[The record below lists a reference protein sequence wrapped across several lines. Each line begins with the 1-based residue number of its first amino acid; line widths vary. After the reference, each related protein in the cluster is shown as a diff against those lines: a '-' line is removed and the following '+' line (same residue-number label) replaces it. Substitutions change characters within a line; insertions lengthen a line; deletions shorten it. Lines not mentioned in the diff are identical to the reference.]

1 MIIFFQIANGPK
13 KILEFAIKIVVI
25 CWAITRHI
33 MEYLDL
39 GLLRIS
45 LNSNGLGS
53 KKFFEWKFRLS
64 CCKTDIAMMHL
75 LCKIFFRIDACIH
88 LCFQKVKIWKKGF
101 RITYKI
107 GPNHLLLWWL
117 ISVNNTETVSR
128 CFNGIL
134 PPRI

>member
-25 CWAITRHI
+25 CWAITRYI

-53 KKFFEWKFRLS
+53 KKFFWMEIPAF
-64 CCKTDIAMMHL
+64 L
-75 LCKIFFRIDACIH
+75 LQNGYCNDAFIM
-88 LCFQKVKIWKKGF
+88 
-101 RITYKI
+101 
-107 GPNHLLLWWL
+107 
-117 ISVNNTETVSR
+117 
-128 CFNGIL
+128 
-134 PPRI
+134 